1 MGMYNALMDA
11 SAKQFLFDLL
21 KTPSPTGFE
30 SAGQKVWLKEVAK
43 YADETANDAYGSA
56 WGILKGSSKKTLMLE
71 AHCDEIGYMVKHI
84 MPAGFL
90 AIDLIGGS
98 DSATAR
104 GRRVTI
110 FGEKGE
116 VSGIIGNIAI
126 HIRER
131 KEEKAPEVHE
141 LIVDI
146 GAKDEKEVAAM
157 GVRVG
162 CPMVYSE
169 NVSEIGK
176 GSIVARALDNRLGG
190 FIIAQV
196 MKNLAKGKAPAW
208 NVVALNS
215 VQEEIGCYGARM
227 AAYRLSPD
235 AAVVFDVTHATDT
248 PGIKNEKHGKVEMRK
263 GPTVTHGGCNHP
275 NVVARLIDTAKKK
288 KMPLQH
294 EAASRY
300 SGTDTGVIFMTKEG
314 IPSALV
320 SLPLRYMHSAVEM
333 VDEKDI
339 AQTIEL
345 LTAFVQSLTAKDEF
359 GARIAGVK

>member
-1 MGMYNALMDA
+1 MD
-11 SAKQFLFDLL
+11 SQAKDFLFTLL

-56 WGILKGSSKKTLMLE
+56 WGILKGGSKKTLMLE
-71 AHCDEIGYMVKHI
+71 AHCDEIGYMVKHLL
-84 MPAGFL
+84 PGGFL

-98 DSATAR
+98 DAATAR

-116 VSGIIGNIAI
+116 VQGIIGNIAI

-131 KEEKAPEVHE
+131 KEEKAPEVHD

-146 GAKDEKEVAAM
+146 GAKNEKEVAAM

-169 NVSEIGK
+169 TVSELGK
-176 GSIVARALDNRLGG
+176 NGIIARALDNRLGG
-190 FIIAQV
+190 FIIAEV
-196 MKNLAKGKAPAW
+196 MKNLSQGKKPAW
-208 NVVALNS
+208 NVVALNA

-227 AAYRLSPD
+227 ATYRLSPD
-235 AAVVFDVTHATDT
+235 AAIAFDVTHATDT
-248 PGIKNEKHGKVEMRK
+248 PGIKNEKHGKVELRK

-275 NVVARLIDTAKKK
+275 NIVERLTDVAKKK
-288 KMPLQH
+288 KIPFQH
-294 EAASRY
+294 EAASRF
-300 SGTDTGVIFMTKEG
+300 SGTDTGVIYLTKEG

-320 SLPLRYMHSAVEM
+320 SLPLRYMHSAVET
-333 VDEKDI
+333 VDIRDVE
-339 AQTIEL
+339 QTILL
-345 LTAFVQSLTAKDEF
+345 LTGFVQSLTVKDEF
-359 GARIAGVK
+359 GMKIVV

>member
-1 MGMYNALMDA
+1 MESA
-11 SAKQFLFDLL
+11 SKEFLFRLL
-21 KTPSPTGFE
+21 QTPSPTGFE
-30 SAGQKVWLKEVAK
+30 TAGQKVWLKEVGK
-43 YADETANDAYGSA
+43 YVDETANDAYGSA
-56 WGILKGSSKKTLMLE
+56 WGILKGGSRKTLMLE

-90 AIDLIGGS
+90 AIDMIGGS
-98 DSATAR
+98 DAATAR

-131 KEEKAPEVHE
+131 KDEKAPEVHE

-196 MKNLAKGKAPAW
+196 MKNLAKGKKPAW

-227 AAYRLSPD
+227 ATYRLSPD

-275 NVVARLIDTAKKK
+275 NVVARLVETAKKK
-288 KMPLQH
+288 KIPLQH

-300 SGTDTGVIFMTKEG
+300 SGTDAGVIFMIKEG

-339 AQTIEL
+339 EQTIEL

-359 GARIAGVK
+359 AMKIAGVR

>member
-1 MGMYNALMDA
+1 MEKT
-11 SAKQFLFDLL
+11 AKDFLFQLL
-21 KTPSPTGFE
+21 RTPSPTGFE
-30 SAGQKVWLKEVAK
+30 SVGQKVWLKEVKK
-43 YADETANDAYGSA
+43 YVDETGNDAYGSA
-56 WGILKGSSKKTLMLE
+56 WGIIKGNSKKTLMLE
-71 AHCDEIGYMVKHI
+71 AHCDEIGYMVKHVFSE
-84 MPAGFL
+84 GFL

-98 DSATAR
+98 DAATAR

-116 VSGIIGNIAI
+116 VQGIIGNIAI

-146 GAKDEKEVAAM
+146 GAKDAKEVAAM

-162 CPMVYSE
+162 HPMVYSE
-169 NVSEIGK
+169 NLSELGK
-176 GSIVARALDNRLGG
+176 NGLVARALDNRLGG
-190 FIIAQV
+190 FIIAEV
-196 MKNLAKGKAPAW
+196 MKNLANGKKPAW

-248 PGIKNEKHGKVEMRK
+248 PGIKNEKHGKVEMRS

-275 NVVARLIDTAKKK
+275 NIVKRLIETAKKK
-288 KMPLQH
+288 KIPLQH
-294 EAASRY
+294 EASSRY
-300 SGTDTGVIFMTKEG
+300 SGTDTGVIYMTKEG

-333 VDEKDI
+333 VDYRDVEKTI
-339 AQTIEL
+339 AL
-345 LTAFVQSLTAKDEF
+345 LTAFVESLSAKDEF
-359 GARIAGVK
+359 GMKIV